1 MFSMPII
8 PHFSMCF
15 SKESLRKTMKLETKT
30 KDFLNL
36 FFAPDTTKSAKTQR
50 CILFRVER
58 VRPILEPQCSEG
70 TAGKGLELS
79 SVATSF

>member
-1 MFSMPII
+1 MFSNYTSFFDVFFKRII
-8 PHFSMCF
+8 
-15 SKESLRKTMKLETKT
+15 EKTMKLETKT
-30 KDFLNL
+30 KDFLNP

-58 VRPILEPQCSEG
+58 VKPILEPQCSEG
-70 TAGKGLELS
+70 PAGKGLELS